1 MFLTSLIVLPLLVA
15 LALLFVNDAK
25 AVRIFSLASS
35 LALFIE
41 SLYLLKLFDK
51 TSPDLQLVEY
61 YNWLPDYGIAYSLGI
76 DGWSILLVLLTT
88 MLMPLVIGA
97 SWNSIDQKVKGYHIA
112 LFVLQSAVIGSFLSL
127 DTILFY
133 LFFELSLVPMYFM
146 IGIWGGENRIYATYK
161 FFIYTMAGSVFML
174 AGIVYLILQTKS
186 QLGFYSASILDFYEL
201 QIPFVEGDFFTPQTL
216 LFFAFAGAFAI
227 KVPVFPL
234 HTWLPDAHV
243 QAPTAG
249 SVILA
254 GVMLKMGTYGFVRF
268 VLPLFPEAATS
279 WGGLFIAVGVI
290 GIIYGALVAMVQV
303 DVKKLVAYSSVSH
316 MGYVV
321 LGLFVLN
328 TYGVT
333 GGLYQMLAHGVSTG
347 GLFLLVGM
355 IYERTHTREIAKYG
369 GLAKAMPI
377 YTIFFLIITFSS
389 IAVPMTNG
397 FVGEFLVLLGTFT
410 YNKWIA
416 GLAVTGVIL
425 GAAYMLWMVK
435 KVFFGEAGETIIK
448 HKDMGDLNLREGL
461 VLAPIVVL
469 IFWMGIFPKHF
480 LSYSE
485 ISIRHFIENKANYKL
500 NIYGAEVVE
509 TATEEESTG
518 RE

>member
-1 MFLTSLIVLPLLVA
+1 
-15 LALLFVNDAK
+15 
-25 AVRIFSLASS
+25 
-35 LALFIE
+35 
-41 SLYLLKLFDK
+41 
-51 TSPDLQLVEY
+51 
-61 YNWLPDYGIAYSLGI
+61 
-76 DGWSILLVLLTT
+76 
-88 MLMPLVIGA
+88 
-97 SWNSIDQKVKGYHIA
+97 
-112 LFVLQSAVIGSFLSL
+112 
-127 DTILFY
+127 
-133 LFFELSLVPMYFM
+133 
-146 IGIWGGENRIYATYK
+146 
-161 FFIYTMAGSVFML
+161 ML
-174 AGIVYLILQTKS
+174 AAIVYLILQSKA
-186 QLGFYSASILDFYEL
+186 QLGYYSASILDLYQL
-201 QIPFVEGDFFTPQTL
+201 SIPFVDGDFFTPQTL

-268 VLPLFPEAATS
+268 VLPLFPEAAAA
-279 WGGLFIAVGVI
+279 WGWLFISVGVI

-316 MGYVV
+316 MGYVI

-355 IYERTHTREIAKYG
+355 IYERTHTREIAQYG

-377 YTIFFLIITFSS
+377 YSIFFLIITFSS

-397 FVGEFLVLLGTFT
+397 FVGEFLVLMGTFE
-410 YNKWIA
+410 YHK
-416 GLAVTGVIL
+416 GLASLAVLGVIL

-435 KVFFGEAGETIIK
+435 KVFFGEAGETIKK
-448 HKDMGDLNLREGL
+448 HSDMPDLSWREGL
-461 VLAPIVVL
+461 VLTPIVIL
-469 IFWMGIFPKHF
+469 IFWMGIYPKHF

-485 ISIRHFIENKANYKL
+485 TSVKYFIDNKSNYKL
-500 NIYGAEVVE
+500 NIYGAEVDEPSE
-509 TATEEESTG
+509 TDESSG

>member
-1 MFLTSLIVLPLLVA
+1 MYLTSLIVLPLLCA
-15 LALLFVNDAK
+15 LILLFIKKENT
-25 AVRIFSLASS
+25 VRWFSLFSS
-35 LALFIE
+35 SALFLE
-41 SLYLLKLFDK
+41 SLLLLKCFDK
-51 TSPDLQLVEY
+51 SSAELQLVEY
-61 YNWLPDYGIAYSLGI
+61 YDWLPEYGISYYLGV
-76 DGWSILLVLLTT
+76 DGWSLLLVLLTT
-88 MLMPLVIGA
+88 MLTPLVVAA
-97 SWNSIDQKVKGYHIA
+97 SWNAIDQKVKGYHIA
-112 LFVLQSAVIGSFLSL
+112 LFVLQSAVLGSFLAL
-127 DTILFY
+127 DSVVFY

-174 AGIVYLILQTKS
+174 TGIVYMILQCKA
-186 QLGFYSASILDFYEL
+186 QLGYYSASILDFYQL
-201 QIPFVEGDFFTPQTL
+201 SIPFVDGDIFTPQTL
-216 LFFAFAGAFAI
+216 LFFAFSIAFAI

-268 VLPLFPEAATS
+268 VLPLFPEAAAH
-279 WGGLFIAVGVI
+279 WGFLFIAVGVI

-316 MGYVV
+316 MGYVI
-321 LGLFVLN
+321 LGLFVMN

-355 IYERTHTREIAKYG
+355 IYERTHTREIAQYG

-377 YTIFFLIITFSS
+377 YAIFFLIITFSS

-397 FVGEFLVLLGTFT
+397 FVGEFLVLLGTFAF
-410 YNKWIA
+410 NKWIA
-416 GLAVTGVIL
+416 AAAVSGVIL

-435 KVFFGEAGETIIK
+435 KVFFGEAGEAIK
-448 HKDMGDLNLREGL
+448 KHSDMSDLSWREGA
-461 VLAPIVVL
+461 VLTPIVLL
-469 IFWMGIFPKHF
+469 IFWMGIFPQNF

-485 ISIRHFIENKANYKL
+485 ASIKHFIENKSNYQL
-500 NIYGAEVVE
+500 SIYGSEKDPE
-509 TATEEESTG
+509 NTEMEK
-518 RE
+518 

>member
-1 MFLTSLIVLPLLVA
+1 MFLSSLILLPLVVA
-15 LALLFVNDAK
+15 TVLLFIKDDKVIRW
-25 AVRIFSLASS
+25 VSLLSGI
-35 LALFIE
+35 ALFVE
-41 SLYLLKLFDK
+41 SLVLLKLFDK
-51 TSPDLQLVEY
+51 TSADLQLVEY
-61 YNWLPDYGIAYSLGI
+61 ANWLPDYGIAYYLGV
-76 DGWSILLVLLTT
+76 DGWSLLLVILTTLLT
-88 MLMPLVIGA
+88 PLVIGA
-97 SWNSIDQKVKGYHIA
+97 SWNAIDQKVKGYHVA
-112 LFVLQSAVIGSFLSL
+112 LFVLQSAVIGSFLSM
-127 DTILFY
+127 DSILFY

-174 AGIVYLILQTKS
+174 AGIVYLILQCRS
-186 QLGFYSASILDFYEL
+186 QLGYYSASVLDFYQL
-201 QIPFVEGDFFTPQTL
+201 SIPFVDGDFFTPQTL

-249 SVILA
+249 SVMLA

-268 VLPLFPEAATS
+268 VLPMFPEAAMS
-279 WGGLFIAVGVI
+279 WGWLFIAVGVI

-316 MGYVV
+316 MGYVIM
-321 LGLFVLN
+321 GLFVLN
-328 TYGVT
+328 TYGLT

-369 GLAKAMPI
+369 GLASAMPI

-397 FVGEFLVLLGTFT
+397 FVGEFLVLLGTFS

-416 GLAVTGVIL
+416 GLAVSGVIL

-435 KVFFGEAGETIIK
+435 KVFFGEKGETILK
-448 HKDMGDLNLREGL
+448 HPDMEDLSWREGF

-469 IFWMGIFPKHF
+469 IFWMGVFPQHF
-480 LSYSE
+480 LSYSDA
-485 ISIRHFIENKANYKL
+485 SIRHFVENKSNYKL
-500 NIYGAEVVE
+500 NIYGVE
-509 TATEEESTG
+509 TTVESAET